1 MPSLALQCA
10 SGASGDMLLG
20 ALLDLGASLERV
32 RAGVAAVAPEPVEIT
47 VEPVRRAGFAALKAH
62 VRVAESHHHRGW
74 SHVRD
79 LITAAGPELDDGARR
94 RALETFRLLA
104 QAEAR
109 AHGVGLDEV
118 HFHEVGALD
127 AIADVVGVCVALED
141 LGVDEV
147 HADVVAV
154 GSGQVRTSHGLLPV
168 PVPAVLELFAGTDAV
183 LEAGPVRA
191 ELCTPTGAALLVAQ
205 VGAWGA
211 PPPATVVKV
220 GVGAGSADH
229 TRSANVVRAM
239 LVEPVPQLA
248 ATPLPSPAVAR

>member
-1 MPSLALQCA
+1 
-10 SGASGDMLLG
+10 MLLG
-20 ALLDLGASLERV
+20 ALLDLGAPLERV

-47 VEPVRRAGFAALKAH
+47 VERVHRAGFAALKAH

-94 RALETFRLLA
+94 RALQTFRLLA
-104 QAEAR
+104 EAEAR

-154 GSGQVRTSHGLLPV
+154 GSGQVQTSHGLLPV
-168 PVPAVLELFAGTDAV
+168 PVPAVVELFTGTSAV

-211 PPPATVVKV
+211 PPPASVLRV
-220 GVGAGSADH
+220 GVGAGNADH
-229 TRSANVVRAM
+229 PTSANVVRAV
-239 LVEPVPQLA
+239 LVEPAQHRAQLLVR
-248 ATPLPSPAVAR
+248 PGAVTR